1 MLEIVAEGFSIMQG
15 SCTASEDTKISDR
28 QSDKK
33 IGELFC
39 ELGYITNSQ
48 LNDAL
53 EYQEQKKGRIG
64 WILTTLG
71 FINRIQL
78 FQTLAIQFG
87 LEFRTDTENLVKEAD
102 KKLLAVVTH
111 KEVIDHQA
119 LPYRLEEGRLT
130 LLTAYPNKTET
141 LSFFKKKFLVRDIEQ
156 IVITDLDLTK
166 LIKQIVITDLDLTK
180 IAERLY
186 RDYIL
191 DRSIYGLFYR
201 NPEESAFS
209 VFTNKQVI
217 VLGLLIS
224 AALLW
229 IYLDIVNFIIVAN
242 LIVQI
247 FFTISIGFKLLLSFA
262 GIRGEIERPVTDNEV
277 RSLKDDELP
286 VYTILVPVFK
296 EPEVIGTLIDS
307 LKKLDYPQNKLD
319 ILLLLEED
327 DSVTLEAAK
336 SCRPPGNW
344 RFIIVPASLPKTKP
358 KACNYGLF
366 FARGKYLVIFDA
378 EDIPEPDQL
387 KKSVIAFH
395 KGGESYVCFQAA
407 LNYFN
412 RNENFLTRMFTLEYS
427 YWFDYLL
434 PGLDR
439 LKFPL
444 PLGGTSN
451 HFDVEKLKKLGGWD
465 PFNTTEDADLG
476 VRAYARG
483 YKVGVINSTTFEEAN
498 SHVRNWIRQRSR
510 WVKGYM
516 QTWLVFSRH
525 PLKLLRAIGIKG
537 WLSFNFFVGG
547 TPLTLIV
554 NPMTW
559 MVFVIWLLTKTKV
572 IEPFF
577 PPALLYLS
585 IFNLLFGNFLGIY
598 LNMIAVFKRQYY
610 SLLPYTYMN
619 PVYWLL
625 HSISSYKALWQLF
638 TNPFYWEKTQHG
650 ITKLKQPSI

>member
-1 MLEIVAEGFSIMQG
+1 MQEHG
-15 SCTASEDTKISDR
+15 TVIEDKGLKEVLSGR
-28 QSDKK
+28 K
-33 IGELFC
+33 IGEIFL
-39 ELGYITNSQ
+39 ELGYINKTQ
-48 LNDAL
+48 LDEAL
-53 EYQEQKKGRIG
+53 EYQKQKKGRIG
-64 WILTTLG
+64 WIMTTLG

-87 LEFRTDTENLVKEAD
+87 LEFRTDTENLIKGTD
-102 KKLLAVVTH
+102 INLLSAVTH
-111 KEVIDHQA
+111 KDVITHQA
-119 LPYRLEEGRLT
+119 IPYRMENGRLT
-130 LLTAYPNKTET
+130 LLTAYPNKIET
-141 LSFFKKKFLVRDIEQ
+141 IAFFMKKFLAKEVEQ

-180 IAERLY
+180 IAEKLY
-186 RDYIL
+186 RDSIL
-191 DRSIYGLFYR
+191 DKSIYGLFYR
-201 NPEESAFS
+201 NPKESAYS
-209 VFTNKQVI
+209 VFTNRQVI
-217 VLGLLIS
+217 FLGAIIFFT
-224 AALLW
+224 LLW
-229 IYLDIVNFIIVAN
+229 IYYDVVNF
-242 LIVQI
+242 LIVTNIILQL
-247 FFTISIGFKLLLSFA
+247 FFTISIGFKLLLSLA
-262 GIRGEIERPVTDNEV
+262 GIKSEIERPVTDEEL
-277 RSLKDDELP
+277 RSLKDDDLP

-296 EPEVIGTLIDS
+296 EPEVIGILIDS

-319 ILLLLEED
+319 ILLLLEEE
-327 DSVTLEAAK
+327 DSITFEAAK
-336 SCRPPGNW
+336 KCKPPGNW
-344 RFIIVPASLPKTKP
+344 RLLKVPDSLPKTKP

-366 FARGKYLVIFDA
+366 FGRGKYLVIFDA
-378 EDIPEPDQL
+378 EDIPDPDQL
-387 KKSVIAFH
+387 KKSVIAFK

-451 HFDVEKLKKLGGWD
+451 HFDMEKLKQLGGWD

-476 VRAYARG
+476 VRAYANG
-483 YKVGVINSTTFEEAN
+483 YRVGVINSTTFEEAN
-498 SHVRNWIRQRSR
+498 SQAKNWIRQRSR

-525 PLKLLRAIGIKG
+525 PIKLLRGIGLKG

-547 TPLTLIV
+547 TPLTLLI
-554 NPMTW
+554 NPLTW
-559 MVFVIWLLTKTKV
+559 AVFVIWVLTKTKI

-577 PPALLYLS
+577 PPVLLYIS

-598 LNMIAVFKRQYY
+598 LNMIAVFKRKYY
-610 SLLPYTYMN
+610 YLIPYSYLN
-619 PVYWLL
+619 PVYWLF
-625 HSISSYKALWQLF
+625 HSVASYKALWQLF

-650 ITKLKQPSI
+650 ITKFKFSGKKS